1 MFEMLFE
8 IFLLQGGNEIFS
20 FFFDFPYLD
29 IQFLEKSNYNANIK
43 DNSNA
48 IFGVTV
54 ILLSYLINLFSGH
67 TYIPG
72 STNIKKDDS
81 KHIIIFNDENQVY
94 T

>member
-20 FFFDFPYLD
+20 PGFFLFCFDFPYLD

-67 TYIPG
+67 TYKPG

-81 KHIIIFNDENQVY
+81 KHNYFQ
-94 T
+94 

>member
-54 ILLSYLINLFSGH
+54 ILLTYSVDTH
-67 TYIPG
+67 TYQVVLILKKMIL
-72 STNIKKDDS
+72 NIN
-81 KHIIIFNDENQVY
+81 IQ
-94 T
+94 